1 MDHRDGYIIA
11 AKQYMD
17 QVNKFIA
24 TVISLFNQI
33 YHLSKKKM
41 NCASFKFSAWCISK
55 LNLTVEEI
63 RKKSDHKP
71 K

>member
-1 MDHRDGYIIA
+1 MIDHRDGYIIA

-33 YHLSKKKM
+33 YHLSKK
-41 NCASFKFSAWCISK
+41 NELRKF
-55 LNLTVEEI
+55 
-63 RKKSDHKP
+63 
-71 K
+71 

>member
-1 MDHRDGYIIA
+1 MIDHRDGYIIA

-33 YHLSKKKM
+33 YHLSKKK
-41 NCASFKFSAWCISK
+41 NELRKF
-55 LNLTVEEI
+55 
-63 RKKSDHKP
+63 
-71 K
+71 

>member
-24 TVISLFNQI
+24 TIISLFNQI
-33 YHLSKKKM
+33 YHLSKK
-41 NCASFKFSAWCISK
+41 NELRKFLIFCMMH
-55 LNLTVEEI
+55 LEI
-63 RKKSDHKP
+63 EFNGRGNSKKSDHKP

>member
-33 YHLSKKKM
+33 YHLSKKKWIAQVL
-41 NCASFKFSAWCISK
+41 NFLHDASRNWI
-55 LNLTVEEI
+55 
-63 RKKSDHKP
+63 
-71 K
+71 